1 VRFLFNYGMN
11 LSYYIYDMQSFR
23 QFITEVGTTPHEV
36 GEGNKHGIKK
46 HTYVGDETTGDK
58 WGHGKNAHHTTF
70 HFPHPDGKRHVSMK
84 FEGQHEGDGKEPKYQ
99 EVTYGIHDS
108 EPAIQKG
115 KRIHA
120 GRMSTSSYSSKPTK
134 PHHAA
139 KIHSKVHSIMKHHMK
154 HTKADEIRWTSEKDD
169 SHMEKDDYGTGNL
182 GRRTKIYKRQVKRSL
197 KDHPDWEYHDN
208 SEEGKEHESGHTTHL
223 LRRKKK

>member
-1 VRFLFNYGMN
+1 MN

-46 HTYVGDETTGDK
+46 HIYVGDETTGDK

-70 HFPHPDGKRHVSMK
+70 HFPHPDGKRHVSVR
-84 FEGQHEGDGKEPKYQ
+84 FEGEHEGDKKEPKHQ

-108 EPAIQKG
+108 EPATRKG
-115 KRIHA
+115 KIIHP
-120 GRMSTSSYSSKPTK
+120 GRMSKGSNKTK

-154 HTKADEIRWTSEKDD
+154 HTKADEIRWTSEKLTTETERDD
-169 SHMEKDDYGTGNL
+169 WEPGKL
-182 GRRTKIYKRQVKRSL
+182 GQRTKIYKRQVKRSL
-197 KDHPDWEYHDN
+197 KDHPDWKYSDN
-208 SEEGKEHESGHTTHL
+208 SEEAKEHDDVAHTTHV